1 MKLYIWEFIWKY
13 FKVFNFHLSFL
24 SVYSCTDEF
33 KPFALSPNYL
43 NIKAQSRRYTLWDCL
58 RITTEWSS
66 VLVIYYYF
74 FLLFVF
80 HIAELPVELYF
91 WPTIKSERWKM
102 WRGKKKTFHG
112 SYLSTY
118 QVEKNKSRTIV
129 LFTVLLPPLLIL
141 LYIIL
146 LMW

>member
-66 VLVIYYYF
+66 VLVIYSF
-74 FLLFVF
+74 FLIICFSYCWTSCWTVLLTNYKKWEMKNV
-80 HIAELPVELYF
+80 
-91 WPTIKSERWKM
+91 K
-102 WRGKKKTFHG
+102 GKKKTFHG